1 MSERLLAQVE
11 SRLDELVQ
19 RYRRLEVEHDKLC
32 QKEQTWLSERARLV
46 EKHEIARARIESMIA
61 RLKQIEMDAQ

>member
-11 SRLDELVQ
+11 SRLDELLQ
-19 RYRRLEVEHDKLC
+19 RYRRLEMEHDKLC
-32 QKEQTWLSERARLV
+32 QKEKTWLSERARLV

-61 RLKQIEMDAQ
+61 RLKQIETDAQ

>member
-11 SRLDELVQ
+11 SRLDELLQ

-61 RLKQIEMDAQ
+61 RLKQIETDAQ